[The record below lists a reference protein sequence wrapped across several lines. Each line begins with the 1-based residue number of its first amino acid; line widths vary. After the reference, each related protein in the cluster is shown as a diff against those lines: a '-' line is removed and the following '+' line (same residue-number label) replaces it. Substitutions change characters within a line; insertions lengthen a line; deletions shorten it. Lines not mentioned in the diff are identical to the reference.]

1 MCFKEKQNKMFVL
14 QKLIMA
20 KSVIFYIFIHIHS
33 PSVATRPAFHSIY
46 LFIFTDENEK
56 EKREKKSEILSH
68 FVFHAVDRDDFFN
81 LRVYTWRSLDTITQ
95 VFLGCDPDS

>member
-1 MCFKEKQNKMFVL
+1 MFVL

-20 KSVIFYIFIHIHS
+20 KSVIFIYSYSFTVCS
-33 PSVATRPAFHSIY
+33 NQTSVTEAFHSIY

-56 EKREKKSEILSH
+56 EKIKKKSGILSH
-68 FVFHAVDRDDFFN
+68 FVCHAVDRDDFFN
-81 LRVYTWRSLDTITQ
+81 LRVYTWPSLDTITQ